1 MNHKAWIIIAKVIA
15 VITGL
20 YGVLLI
26 STVAK
31 DISMYNAHPEA
42 YNNGLQGVLAAK
54 SFEIAFILLSLMG
67 AILFLFNSKI
77 GWAMQAAMQVLFLVV
92 IIASLSFA
100 SGTDNSKEGGA
111 GLYAMAALMLL
122 LCLVGFMAIFSPAV
136 RSRYNTGST
145 HYILSAV
152 FAALVIA
159 AKYI

>member
-1 MNHKAWIIIAKVIA
+1 MNHKAWIIIAKVMA

-26 STVAK
+26 STIAK

-54 SFEIAFILLSLMG
+54 SFEITFIILSLGG
-67 AILFLFNSKI
+67 ALLFLFNSKI

-100 SGTDNSKEGGA
+100 AGDNGKDGSA
-111 GLYAMAALMLL
+111 GLYAMAAIMLL

-136 RSRYNTGST
+136 RSRYNISTT
-145 HYILSAV
+145 HYLLSAA

>member
-1 MNHKAWIIIAKVIA
+1 MNHKAWIIIAKVMA

-26 STVAK
+26 TTIAR

-54 SFEIAFILLSLMG
+54 SFEITFILLSLAG

-100 SGTDNSKEGGA
+100 AGDNGKEGGA
-111 GLYAMAALMLL
+111 GIYALAAIMLL

-136 RSRYNTGST
+136 RKRFNITIT

>member
-31 DISMYNAHPEA
+31 DISMYSAHPEA

-54 SFEIAFILLSLMG
+54 SFEIAFILLSLIG

-92 IIASLSFA
+92 I
-100 SGTDNSKEGGA
+100 NSIII
-111 GLYAMAALMLL
+111 
-122 LCLVGFMAIFSPAV
+122 LCF
-136 RSRYNTGST
+136 RR
-145 HYILSAV
+145 
-152 FAALVIA
+152 
-159 AKYI
+159 